1 MGNGGNDLLK
11 YLQTYM
17 DVPYLFSLSCLSCLV
32 FKE

>member
-17 DVPYLFSLSCLSCLV
+17 EVPYLFSLSCLV
-32 FKE
+32 FK